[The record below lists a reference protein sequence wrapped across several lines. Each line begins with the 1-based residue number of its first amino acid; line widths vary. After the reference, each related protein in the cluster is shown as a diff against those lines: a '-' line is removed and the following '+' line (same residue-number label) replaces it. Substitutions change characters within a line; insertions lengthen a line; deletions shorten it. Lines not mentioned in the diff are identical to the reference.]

1 MTGQVKISSL
11 VVSVPYRKTKPKR
24 RTMLLTERH
33 EEILTIVRNERKAT
47 VKKLASHFSV
57 TEQTIRKNLNELCE
71 KRLIQRTHGGAIP
84 YSGTT
89 NMEHEVRRLISA
101 DEKSKI
107 AQRIASLI
115 PEKSSI
121 LLTIGTTT
129 EAVATALEGHN
140 DLLIITNNIN
150 VANILRVH
158 PKFEVIIASG
168 VVRSSDGGIVGES
181 ASNSL
186 NQFKVDYAIISVS
199 AIDEDGSLLDFD
211 FREVQVLQKIILNAH
226 HVILA
231 ADSTKL
237 TRTAPVRIGHI
248 SQIDTF
254 VTDRIISHKFKKNIE
269 DANVETIEICP
280 EKNVPESETEA

>member
-1 MTGQVKISSL
+1 
-11 VVSVPYRKTKPKR
+11 
-24 RTMLLTERH
+24 MLLTDRH
-33 EEILTIVRNERKAT
+33 EEILAIVRRKRKAT
-47 VKKLASHFSV
+47 VEELATYFSV
-57 TEQTIRKNLNELCE
+57 TRQTIRKNLNELCQ

-89 NMEHEVRRLISA
+89 NMEHEVRRQISA

-107 AQRIASLI
+107 AEKIAELI

-129 EAVATALEGHN
+129 EAVATALERHN

-168 VVRSSDGGIVGES
+168 VVRPSDGGIVGES

-211 FREVQVLQKIILNAH
+211 FREVQVLQKIIQNARH
-226 HVILA
+226 IILA
-231 ADSTKL
+231 ADNTKF

-248 SQIDTF
+248 SQINTF
-254 VTDRIISHKFKKNIE
+254 VTDRTISHKLRKIIE
-269 DANVETIEICP
+269 NADINLIEVCAEEP
-280 EKNVPESETEA
+280 LAPTS

>member
-1 MTGQVKISSL
+1 
-11 VVSVPYRKTKPKR
+11 
-24 RTMLLTERH
+24 MLLTDRH
-33 EEILTIVRNERKAT
+33 EEILSIVRNKRKTT
-47 VKKLASHFSV
+47 VEELAAYFSV
-57 TEQTIRKNLNELCE
+57 TPQTIRKNLNELSR

-89 NMEHEVRRLISA
+89 NMEHEIRRQISA

-107 AQRIASLI
+107 AEKIAHLI

-168 VVRSSDGGIVGES
+168 VVRPSDGGIVGES
-181 ASNSL
+181 ASDSL
-186 NQFKVDYAIISVS
+186 NQFKVDYAVISVS

-211 FREVQVLQKIILNAH
+211 FREVQVLQKIIQNAH
-226 HVILA
+226 NVILA

-248 SQIDTF
+248 SQIDIF
-254 VTDRIISHKFKKNIE
+254 VTDRIISHKFKKTIQ
-269 DANVETIEICP
+269 DANIETIEVCP
-280 EKNVPESETEA
+280 EKDGPESESGPEDNA

>member
-1 MTGQVKISSL
+1 MI
-11 VVSVPYRKTKPKR
+11 
-24 RTMLLTERH
+24 LTARL
-33 EEILTIVRNERKAT
+33 EEILSIVRSRRKAS
-47 VKKLASHFSV
+47 VKELAVHFSV

-71 KRLIQRTHGGAIP
+71 KRLIQRTHGGAVP

-89 NMEHEVRRLISA
+89 NMEHEIRRQISASEKNEIAQEVARLIP
-101 DEKSKI
+101 D
-107 AQRIASLI
+107 
-115 PEKSSI
+115 KSSI

-140 DLLIITNNIN
+140 SLLIITNNIN

-168 VVRSSDGGIVGES
+168 VVRPSDGGIVGES
-181 ASNSL
+181 ASDSL
-186 NQFKVDYAIISVS
+186 NQFKVDYAVISVS

-211 FREVQVLQKIILNAH
+211 FREVQVLQKIIQNAH

-237 TRTAPVRIGHI
+237 TRSAPVRIGHI

-254 VTDRIISHKFKKNIE
+254 ITDRIVSKKFKKIIQ
-269 DANVETIEICP
+269 DTNVQTIETRP
-280 EKNVPESETEA
+280 EGPIEKPNTKL

>member
-1 MTGQVKISSL
+1 
-11 VVSVPYRKTKPKR
+11 
-24 RTMLLTERH
+24 MLLTDRH
-33 EEILTIVRNERKAT
+33 EEILTIVRNKRKAT
-47 VKKLASHFSV
+47 VKELASHFSV
-57 TEQTIRKNLNELCE
+57 TQQTIRKNLNELCQ

-84 YSGTT
+84 YSGMT
-89 NMEHEVRRLISA
+89 NMEHEVRRQIGA
-101 DEKSKI
+101 DKKNKI
-107 AQRIASLI
+107 AQRTASLI

-129 EAVATALEGHN
+129 EAVAMALEGHN
-140 DLLIITNNIN
+140 DLMIITNNIN

-168 VVRSSDGGIVGES
+168 VVRPSDGGIVGES

-211 FREVQVLQKIILNAH
+211 FREVQILQKILQNAH
-226 HVILA
+226 HVILV
-231 ADSTKL
+231 ADSTKF

-254 VTDRIISHKFKKNIE
+254 VTDRIISPKFRKVIE
-269 DANVETIEICP
+269 DANITTIEI
-280 EKNVPESETEA
+280 ESAQLTA

>member
-1 MTGQVKISSL
+1 
-11 VVSVPYRKTKPKR
+11 
-24 RTMLLTERH
+24 MLLTDRH
-33 EEILTIVRNERKAT
+33 EEILAIVRNKRKAT
-47 VKKLASHFSV
+47 VKELAAHFSV
-57 TEQTIRKNLNELCE
+57 TEQTIRKNLNELGK

-89 NMEHEVRRLISA
+89 NMEHEVRRQISA
-101 DEKSKI
+101 DEKGEI
-107 AQRIASLI
+107 AQKVASLI
-115 PEKSSI
+115 PEKSSV

-129 EAVATALEGHN
+129 EAVAMALEGHN

-150 VANILRVH
+150 VANIMRVH
-158 PKFEVIIASG
+158 PRFEVIIASG
-168 VVRSSDGGIVGES
+168 VVRPSDGGIVGES
-181 ASNSL
+181 ASDSL
-186 NQFKVDYAIISVS
+186 NQFKVDYAIISAS

-211 FREVQVLQKIILNAH
+211 FREVQVLQKIIQNAH

-254 VTDRIISHKFKKNIE
+254 VTDRIISDKFKKVMQDSNI
-269 DANVETIEICP
+269 ETIEVDPKKNAP
-280 EKNVPESETEA
+280 EPES

>member
-1 MTGQVKISSL
+1 
-11 VVSVPYRKTKPKR
+11 
-24 RTMLLTERH
+24 MLLTDRH
-33 EEILTIVRNERKAT
+33 EEILSIVRNKRKAT
-47 VKKLASHFSV
+47 VEELSAHFSV
-57 TEQTIRKNLNELCE
+57 TPQTIRKNLNELCK
-71 KRLIQRTHGGAIP
+71 KRLLQRTHGGAIP

-89 NMEHEVRRLISA
+89 NMEHETRRQISA
-101 DEKSKI
+101 DEKRKI
-107 AQRIASLI
+107 AEKVASII

-129 EAVATALEGHN
+129 EAVATALERHN

-150 VANILRVH
+150 VANIMRVH

-211 FREVQVLQKIILNAH
+211 FREVQVLQKIIQNAH

-231 ADSTKL
+231 ADNTKF

-248 SQIDTF
+248 SQINTF
-254 VTDRIISHKFKKNIE
+254 VTGHINSPKLKKIIH
-269 DANVETIEICP
+269 DANIKTIEIYP
-280 EKNVPESETEA
+280 EEGASDLESED

>member
-1 MTGQVKISSL
+1 
-11 VVSVPYRKTKPKR
+11 
-24 RTMLLTERH
+24 MLLTDRH
-33 EEILTIVRNERKAT
+33 EEILSIVRNKRKTT
-47 VKKLASHFSV
+47 VEELAAYFSV
-57 TEQTIRKNLNELCE
+57 TPQTIRKNLNELSR

-89 NMEHEVRRLISA
+89 NMEHEIRRQISA

-107 AQRIASLI
+107 AEKIAHLI

-181 ASNSL
+181 ASDSL
-186 NQFKVDYAIISVS
+186 NQFKVDYAVISVS

-211 FREVQVLQKIILNAH
+211 FREVQVLQKIIQNAH
-226 HVILA
+226 NVILA

-248 SQIDTF
+248 SQIDIF
-254 VTDRIISHKFKKNIE
+254 VTDRIISRKFKKTIQ
-269 DANVETIEICP
+269 DANIETIEVCP
-280 EKNVPESETEA
+280 EKDGPESESGPEDNA

>member
-1 MTGQVKISSL
+1 MI
-11 VVSVPYRKTKPKR
+11 
-24 RTMLLTERH
+24 LTDRH
-33 EEILTIVRNERKAT
+33 EEIISIVRSNGKAT
-47 VKKLASHFSV
+47 VSELASHFSV
-57 TEQTIRKNLNELCE
+57 TQQTIRKNLNELHQ
-71 KRLIQRTHGGAIP
+71 KRLIQRTRGGAIP

-89 NMEHEVRRLISA
+89 NLEHEVRRQISGN
-101 DEKSKI
+101 EKRQI
-107 AQRIASLI
+107 AQRIARLI

-211 FREVQVLQKIILNAH
+211 FREVQILQKIIQNAH

-231 ADSTKL
+231 ADSTKF

-254 VTDRIISHKFKKNIE
+254 VTDRIPSHNFRKILQDTNIK
-269 DANVETIEICP
+269 TIEICA
-280 EKNVPESETEA
+280 EKIAPESEPKA